1 MHYFRFE
8 ISACGGLLSC
18 TVIIVSILLI
28 YFTEN
33 FLKISPPAGLQ
44 FKSFICTYCKRATFQ
59 FPNAFLFEPI
69 YQLIKM
75 KIMTDLVEIAKTEM
89 QFFSENFSGHAKNIF

>member
-8 ISACGGLLSC
+8 ISACGGLLSYC
-18 TVIIVSILLI
+18 NCKYFINIFYREFPKIFASGGLAVQEFLFVPIV
-28 YFTEN
+28 
-33 FLKISPPAGLQ
+33 
-44 FKSFICTYCKRATFQ
+44 KRATFQ